1 MLDKSF
7 QEITNNIKNMV
18 TNTRLEIMI
27 DANAKL
33 VNLYYN
39 IGKTISDNY
48 EWGNKFVDNIALELK
63 SSFPNLKGFSTRN
76 LNYMKA
82 FYEEYKDDEEI
93 LQLVAKLPWKHNI
106 TLMQNI
112 KDKNIR
118 KWYME
123 KCFEEGWSN
132 SVLVYQINTDLYK
145 RQVSTIKHN
154 NFKLT
159 LKQNSDLANNIM
171 KEPYVFDL
179 IELTEDYKERELEN
193 KMLERLKNVLLELGS
208 GFSFVGNQY
217 KITIDN
223 QDFYIDLL
231 FYHIKLKCYVAVEL
245 KVVEFIPEY
254 ASKMGFYLTAL
265 DEEVKEESDNPSIGL
280 ILCQNKSNKIVD
292 YTLKYINKP
301 VGVSEYK
308 ILNELPNYILNELP
322 TEDDINLHINID
334 DE

>member
-1 MLDKSF
+1 M
-7 QEITNNIKNMV
+7 
-18 TNTRLEIMI
+18 
-27 DANAKL
+27 
-33 VNLYYN
+33 
-39 IGKTISDNY
+39 
-48 EWGNKFVDNIALELK
+48 ELK
-63 SSFPNLKGFSTRN
+63 LSFLNLKGFSARN

-82 FYEEYKDDEEI
+82 FYEEYKDDGEF
-93 LQLVAKLPWKHNI
+93 LHLGAKLPWKHNI
-106 TLMQNI
+106 ALI
-112 KDKNIR
+112 EKVKDKNIR

-123 KCFEEGWSN
+123 KCFEEGWSK
-132 SVLVYQINTDLYK
+132 SILIYQIDTDLYI

-154 NFKLT
+154 NFELT
-159 LKQNSDLANNIM
+159 LKQNSDLADNMM

-193 KMLERLKNVLLELGS
+193 KILERLKNVLLELGS
-208 GFSFVGNQY
+208 GFSFVGHQY
-217 KITIDN
+217 KVTVDN

-231 FYHIKLKCYVAVEL
+231 FYHIKLKCYIAVEL
-245 KVVEFIPEY
+245 KVVEFIPEF

-265 DEEVKEESDNPSIGL
+265 DEEVKDENDNPSIGL

-308 ILNELPNYILNELP
+308 IFDKLSNDVLKELP